1 VALSLGLPPPAI
13 NWHCVFV
20 EPGLSSLKLIKAIS
34 HLSGEIKI
42 FIISFFSRKIKN

>member
-20 EPGLSSLKLIKAIS
+20 EPGLSSSILTDAIS
-34 HLSGEIKI
+34 HLSGIYKI
-42 FIISFFSRKIKN
+42 FIISTISRKLI